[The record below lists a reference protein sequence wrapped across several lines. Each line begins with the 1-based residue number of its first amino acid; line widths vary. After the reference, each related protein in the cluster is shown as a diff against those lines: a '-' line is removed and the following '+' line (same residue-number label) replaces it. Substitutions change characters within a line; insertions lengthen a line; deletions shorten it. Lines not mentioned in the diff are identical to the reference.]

1 MNRRITAPPASTLG
15 VHGSLDL
22 RTRASMP
29 AGWVDLAVN
38 TNPFGPAPEVVEAIR
53 AASVAEYPETR
64 ARAPEER
71 WAAALGADPDEVL
84 FGAGGVELIWAA
96 IRARTGPHGSLLVV
110 GPTFTE
116 AAHAARAHGAP
127 VVHVVADGSSG
138 WSPRPGAIEEAV
150 RRAPQPVGC
159 AYACTPNSPTGVALP
174 GRVRSELAG
183 ALDGDALI
191 VLDESFAALR
201 RGVEVRQDGP
211 ERAAIEERTLSVR
224 SLTKDHGIPGVRVGY
239 ALGPAADVRD
249 VARQLPPWSVSS
261 AASAAAHAVLDEA
274 PWQWFLRTRARWLAE
289 TDEMEAALR
298 AAGHALGGS
307 DAPFLMVDV
316 GDAAAVRQ
324 RLMASGVHVRDCA
337 SFGLPGHVRV
347 AGRSGQALERLLQG
361 LAAR

>member
-1 MNRRITAPPASTLG
+1 M
-15 VHGSLDL
+15 
-22 RTRASMP
+22 
-29 AGWVDLAVN
+29 
-38 TNPFGPAPEVVEAIR
+38 
-53 AASVAEYPETR
+53 
-64 ARAPEER
+64 
-71 WAAALGADPDEVL
+71 
-84 FGAGGVELIWAA
+84 
-96 IRARTGPHGSLLVV
+96 
-110 GPTFTE
+110 
-116 AAHAARAHGAP
+116 
-127 VVHVVADGSSG
+127 
-138 WSPRPGAIEEAV
+138 
-150 RRAPQPVGC
+150 
-159 AYACTPNSPTGVALP
+159 
-174 GRVRSELAG
+174 
-183 ALDGDALI
+183 
-191 VLDESFAALR
+191 
-201 RGVEVRQDGP
+201 
-211 ERAAIEERTLSVR
+211 
-224 SLTKDHGIPGVRVGY
+224 RVGY
-239 ALGPAADVRD
+239 ALGPAADVRA